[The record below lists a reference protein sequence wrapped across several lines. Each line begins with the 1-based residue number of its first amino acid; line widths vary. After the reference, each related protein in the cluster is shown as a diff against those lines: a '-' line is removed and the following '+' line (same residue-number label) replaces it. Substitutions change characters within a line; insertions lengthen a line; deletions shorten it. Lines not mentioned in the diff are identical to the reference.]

1 MLIGPNGTGKSNLID
16 VLRFVDSFA
25 WKGNELGQEV
35 DARGG
40 WSELTWGGRRDS
52 ELEVGVGFEH
62 EAAYSVTIRTLVDG
76 GIGADAEGATALG
89 PLRGDEDIRELVE
102 ELGAGEA
109 WYAGYE
115 GQSDK
120 DTLPILI
127 RKIGYQGAVRC
138 RVVDRGSMFSA
149 ERMEPYVRSL
159 LKQHSR
165 PEAHSGS
172 YRWRRVHPGSVTAT
186 SGATAATPRPCRYG
200 RGPIR
205 DCRPRSRRL
214 ACLRRKSSAAVL
226 GPRARVNVR
235 GNPEHD
241 PQPAEI
247 LRRIFRDNGRKFI
260 TTRHHPQIAEQATP
274 SIIARR
280 SPTFTAFMK
289 SVRAATRHRS

>member
-159 LKQHSR
+159 LKQHSHLKR
-165 PEAHSGS
+165 ILVRIDGEEFTPDQL
-172 YRWRRVHPGSVTAT
+172 RQRVVQPQRRRDRVAT
-186 SGATAATPRPCRYG
+186 VAVRYAIVDRALEGWLACDERAVRRCSARG
-200 RGPIR
+200 RG
-205 DCRPRSRRL
+205 
-214 ACLRRKSSAAVL
+214 
-226 GPRARVNVR
+226 
-235 GNPEHD
+235 
-241 PQPAEI
+241 
-247 LRRIFRDNGRKFI
+247 
-260 TTRHHPQIAEQATP
+260 
-274 SIIARR
+274 
-280 SPTFTAFMK
+280 
-289 SVRAATRHRS
+289 